1 MGNLNIAR
9 SGHSVIYVE
18 NEFIVAGGIN
28 SFGPQDKGLKSVP
41 TESCKLNGQSSMT
54 CTTRE
59 PVLTQFTAYP
69 GMIVL

>member
-1 MGNLNIAR
+1 MIE
-9 SGHSVIYVE
+9 VE
-18 NEFIVAGGIN
+18 NEFIVVGGLN
-28 SFGPQDKGLKSVP
+28 SFGAQDKGLKAVP

-69 GMIVL
+69 GLIVL